1 MNRYQNKRVIGCLK
15 RKLTEPES
23 KFLES
28 IKDKPVVPWPTPESE
43 EDELSEAQN
52 HVLNKLAQKVGG

>member
-15 RKLTEPES
+15 RKLTDPERI
-23 KFLES
+23 FLES
-28 IKDKPVVPWPTPESE
+28 IKDLEVVAWPEPHK
-43 EDELSEAQN
+43 DELSEAQN